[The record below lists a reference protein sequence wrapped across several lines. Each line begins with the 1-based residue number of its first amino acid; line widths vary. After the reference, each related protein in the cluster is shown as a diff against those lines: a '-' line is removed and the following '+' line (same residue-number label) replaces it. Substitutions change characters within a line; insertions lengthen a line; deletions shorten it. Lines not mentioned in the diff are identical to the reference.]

1 MNTTDYSLIKV
12 SIDKYL
18 EKLSENR
25 MTNTPIKQ
33 TALITGATSGIGAE
47 YARRLA
53 ADGYNLIIT
62 GRREA
67 KIKALAD
74 ELSNSFGNDVEV
86 ILVELSDS
94 AQVDGLIENIKDR
107 GIHLLINN
115 AGFGTTKF
123 FSNTSFDLYEKMI
136 RVHILA
142 HMKIVYAILPGMLK
156 KRAGVIINV
165 SSAGAFL
172 PSPKTVVYSGTKAF
186 QVAFTESLYMELE
199 GTGIQVQVVCPG
211 LTKTDMHV
219 RLGIPED
226 RIINWGPFQ
235 WNSPQKVVECSLRCL
250 KKKKILC
257 LPGRLNRMQVF
268 MRRLVPESLYYKTT
282 GRYFHK
288 YGWTDEV

>member
-1 MNTTDYSLIKV
+1 MIT
-12 SIDKYL
+12 
-18 EKLSENR
+18 
-25 MTNTPIKQ
+25 KQ
-33 TALITGATSGIGAE
+33 TALITGATSGIGAA

-53 ADGYNLIIT
+53 EDGYDLIIT

-74 ELSNSFGNDVEV
+74 ELSTTYGNGVEI
-86 ILVELSDS
+86 ILIELSDS
-94 AQVDGLIENIKDR
+94 AQVDDLIENITDR
-107 GIHLLINN
+107 DIHLLVNN

-123 FSNTSFDLYEKMI
+123 FFSETLELYEKMI
-136 RVHILA
+136 HAHILA
-142 HMKIVYAILPGMLK
+142 HLKIVYAILPEMIK
-156 KRAGVIINV
+156 KRAGTIINV

-199 GTGIQVQVVCPG
+199 GTGVQVQVVCPG

-226 RIINWGPFQ
+226 RIIDWGPFQ
-235 WNSPQKVVECSLRCL
+235 WNSPQEVVECSLRCL

-257 LPGRLNRMQVF
+257 LPGRLNRLQVF

-282 GRYFHK
+282 NRFFSK
-288 YGWTDEV
+288 YGWTDGA